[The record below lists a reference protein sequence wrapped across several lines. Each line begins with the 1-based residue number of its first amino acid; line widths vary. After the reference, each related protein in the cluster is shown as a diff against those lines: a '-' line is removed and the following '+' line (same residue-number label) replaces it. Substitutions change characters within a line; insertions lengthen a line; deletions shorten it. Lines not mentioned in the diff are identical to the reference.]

1 MTAVPPRAGI
11 EQWQGAQTGAARVA
25 TASPPP
31 HALRAPVERRADVL
45 DPGQAGPPPSGP
57 ASRAPGTPTALRRA
71 DGARDR
77 TSAAPSVTQRL
88 RGPVVYGRTSEAGG
102 SSFHGRVVAFASEKV
117 DRDGGDPQPLY
128 LVDDAAKTEPVWA
141 AATQI
146 EWPPSPIRPGDP
158 VIGYVTVAPD
168 DKLAAGDC
176 ATIRA
181 AADKAGWDL
190 LGVVRDRNRGGP
202 SATRPGLAYAL
213 DLIEAQ
219 QARALVVSDVRK
231 LSRSIVDLAKVM
243 RRLRDA
249 GAVLI
254 GLDLG
259 FDTSTPEGHY
269 AAMVLI
275 EFGVWERARIAERTR
290 VGLERTKARGGARGR
305 PAVTDRPELQ
315 QRIASMRAAKM
326 TLQAIAD
333 VLNAEGVPTLRGGAK
348 WRPSSV
354 QAALGYRRPAS
365 RDAGTGADRRSRNGG
380 V

>member
-1 MTAVPPRAGI
+1 MSAVPPRAEI
-11 EQWQGAQTGAARVA
+11 EQWQGAQTGAARVRP
-25 TASPPP
+25 ASPEP
-31 HALRAPVERRADVL
+31 HALRLPVDRRADVL
-45 DPGQAGPPPSGP
+45 ERGRDGTPPSGP
-57 ASRAPGTPTALRRA
+57 ASRAPGTPTALQRA
-71 DGARDR
+71 DDVRDR
-77 TSAAPSVTQRL
+77 TSAASGVTQRL
-88 RGPVVYGRTSEAGG
+88 RAPVVYGRTSEAGG
-102 SSFHGRVVAFASEKV
+102 CSFRGRVVAVASEKAH
-117 DRDGGDPQPLY
+117 RDEADPQPLY
-128 LVDDAAKTEPVWA
+128 LVDDAAKTKPVWV
-141 AATQI
+141 TSTDI

-176 ATIRA
+176 AAIRA

-190 LGVVRDRNRGGP
+190 LEVVRDRDRGGP
-202 SATRPGLAYAL
+202 SVTRPGFAYAL
-213 DLIEAQ
+213 DRIDAQ
-219 QARALVVSDVRK
+219 EARALVVSDVRK

-243 RRLRDA
+243 RRLGDA

-315 QRIASMRAAKM
+315 QRIASMRAAAM

-333 VLNAEGVPTLRGGAK
+333 VLNAEGVPTPRGGAK

-365 RDAGTGADRRSRNGG
+365 RDGGTGADRRSRNGG
-380 V
+380 L